1 MNGINI
7 FNPVEIEKE
16 YYLKVIDYAIKN
28 HIDFFQING
37 PIHNPIKGNIDGM
50 TFYRK
55 YAQFNESK
63 DAEDVNNTIKTVN
76 DCLVLSQS
84 ACFTLLFIQNE
95 LYLD

>member
-7 FNPVEIEKE
+7 FNPVEIAKE

-28 HIDFFQING
+28 RIDFFQING

-55 YAQFNESK
+55 YA
-63 DAEDVNNTIKTVN
+63 
-76 DCLVLSQS
+76 
-84 ACFTLLFIQNE
+84 
-95 LYLD
+95 

>member
-28 HIDFFQING
+28 GIDFFQING

-55 YAQFNESK
+55 YAQFNKSK
-63 DAEDVNNTIKTVN
+63 DLGYIQNTINICPVP
-76 DCLVLSQS
+76 
-84 ACFTLLFIQNE
+84 I
-95 LYLD
+95 LYMPNV

>member
-28 HIDFFQING
+28 RIDFFQING

-55 YAQFNESK
+55 YAQFNDAK
-63 DAEDVNNTIKTVN
+63 DTKYVKETIATVN
-76 DCLVLSQS
+76 DCLELSHK
-84 ACFTLLFIQNE
+84 AGIKT
-95 LYLD
+95 